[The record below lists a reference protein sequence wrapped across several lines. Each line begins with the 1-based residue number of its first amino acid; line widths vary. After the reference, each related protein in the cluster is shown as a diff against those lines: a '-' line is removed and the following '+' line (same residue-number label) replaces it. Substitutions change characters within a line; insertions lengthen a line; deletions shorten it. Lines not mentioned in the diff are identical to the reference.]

1 MSIPQTPTRKTDPT
15 NLAPELKNTPLGHG
29 SSTHASSDGFHDL
42 YQRTVHPWLF
52 ADISKHKQTTFDR
65 MIAWMLHFSLPTE
78 LRDSVNPYR
87 LFDQCLNKVLP
98 ICNDQDLLNHLQ
110 SYCEV
115 EGGETARYAPFTN
128 ACNRALSL
136 LEDVDVPHLG
146 KGSPFKILFQRNDPN
161 VLDGV
166 HGNLKSKRKPD
177 IIITSL
183 ACARRIWG
191 EGRNI
196 RWNTAISHCHEKP
209 VDLQW
214 HDVLCSWEFKR
225 TKKVISLPSRK
236 YGTKLCRNIS
246 CVNDVGT
253 MDPPTK
259 PDVPSPKPNPDQPLR
274 TEEPPLVQLA
284 SYAAEMLCRAPAV
297 NHCMNIL
304 VVDDVAWLWWY
315 DRQGAIQCTGI
326 DFLDDLPRFLVLL
339 LVLQRFST
347 MDLWGFNPEL
357 DPVVVQYHSG
367 KLPLNQ
373 TGNVSQEPFDLE
385 IPVEGGKFK
394 VNLDPKEKEYSRHTL
409 VGRGTRVFQGSEGIL
424 FRDPANPEVLMN
436 EKARHAAIKIYWP
449 DSSRPSEQTV
459 VQKARE
465 AAEKIDPGLL
475 DNLPE
480 IYGACTLSKYE
491 TGRIRKFLE
500 LWDLDSETQERVY
513 HSRTLNITIS
523 EWLLPLWKLPPYNF
537 MLAWYDI
544 VRCHFAMWIAGVK
557 HCDPSEGNMLYRE
570 KGNKNHGVL
579 NDWDLSSV
587 EGLSDHKGLE
597 RTGTVPFM
605 SLELLNRKFWRGRIR
620 REYRHDL
627 ESFIW
632 MLPWAVFCYEDCQ
645 RKEPPDP
652 VRLWQTGNYEQC
664 REKKVDFTGKMAEFI
679 EEQRIPPQWMKI
691 WPVVRDLM
699 YRVHE
704 DYHSGVKQRGQGI
717 PQEDNTPVEVYVN
730 LLQFIR
736 ETMDT
741 GSIKPN
747 DIPFPDDYLMN
758 IPQLPNGADTETPV
772 RGRAQAQFGGGD
784 RGAGST
790 EANLDSER
798 STSGSRRSARIKA
811 DEEKK
816 RQEAEKEKKRQEA
829 EEERKHREKEERK
842 RQAAETKKRGKK

>member
-1 MSIPQTPTRKTDPT
+1 MSIPQTPTRKTDPI
-15 NLAPELKNTPLGHG
+15 NLAPELQATPLGHG

-52 ADISKHKQTTFDR
+52 SDISKHRQTIFDR

-78 LRDSVNPYR
+78 LRDSVDPYH
-87 LFDQCLNKVLP
+87 LFDQCLDKVLP

-110 SYCEV
+110 AYCEV
-115 EGGETARYAPFTN
+115 AGGETARYAPFTN

-136 LEDVDVPHLG
+136 LKEVDVPHLG
-146 KGSPFKILFQRNDPN
+146 KGSPFEILFQRNDPN

-166 HGNLKSKRKPD
+166 HGDLKSKRKPD

-191 EGRNI
+191 EGTNI
-196 RWNTAISHCHEKP
+196 EWNAAIEHCHEKP
-209 VDLQW
+209 IDLQW

-225 TKKVISLPSRK
+225 TKKVISLPSSK

-259 PDVPSPKPNPDQPLR
+259 PDVPSPQPKPNQAPR

-284 SYAAEMLCRAPAV
+284 SYAAEMLCRGPAV
-297 NHCMNIL
+297 NHCINVL

-326 DFLDDLPRFLVLL
+326 NFLDDLPRFLVLL

-347 MDLWGFNPEL
+347 MDLWGFNPIL
-357 DPVVVQYHSG
+357 DPIVVQYHSG
-367 KLPLNQ
+367 QLPLSQ
-373 TGNVSQEPFDLE
+373 MGNISQEPFDLE
-385 IPVEGGKFK
+385 IPVEGGKIK
-394 VNLDPKEKEYSRHTL
+394 VNLDPKENEYSRHTL

-424 FRDPANPEVLMN
+424 FRDPDNPEVLMN
-436 EKARHAAIKIYWP
+436 ERARHAAIKIYWP

-475 DNLPE
+475 DNLPK

-491 TGRIRKFLE
+491 TGHIRKFLE
-500 LWDLDSETQERVY
+500 LWDLDSGTKERVY
-513 HSRTLNITIS
+513 RSRTLNVIIS
-523 EWLLPLWKLPPYNF
+523 EWLEPLWKLPPYNF
-537 MLAWYDI
+537 TLAWYDI

-579 NDWDLSSV
+579 NDWDLGSV
-587 EGLSDHKGLE
+587 EGLNDHKGLE

-605 SLELLNRKFWRGRIR
+605 SLDLLNRKFWLGHIR
-620 REYRHDL
+620 RQYRHDL

-632 MLPWAVFCYEDCQ
+632 MLPWAVLCYQDCE
-645 RKEPPDP
+645 RKETQDP
-652 VRLWQTGNYEQC
+652 IRSWQTGNYRQC
-664 REKKVDFTGKMAEFI
+664 RKEKTDFFASMAVLQEDR
-679 EEQRIPPQWMKI
+679 RIPPQWMAF
-691 WPVVRDLM
+691 WPLLRNLM
-699 YRVHE
+699 YRVHR
-704 DYHSGVKQRGQGI
+704 DFQRRIELEGNGLL
-717 PQEDNTPVEVYVN
+717 QEDKTPAQEYVE
-730 LLQFIR
+730 LLQYIHNFIR
-736 ETMDT
+736 EPPF
-741 GSIKPN
+741 GPLK
-747 DIPFPDDYLMN
+747 IPFPDDYLTK
-758 IPQLPNGADTETPV
+758 IPQLPGHTDTETPL
-772 RGRAQAQFGGGD
+772 RGRVQAQGGGGD
-784 RGAGST
+784 RGPGTT

-798 STSGSRRSARIKA
+798 STSGSRRSARIQA

-816 RQEAEKEKKRQEA
+816 RQEAEEKKRREA
-829 EEERKHREKEERK
+829 EEGRKRREAEERK